1 MSTLILQFNKKLLK
15 AFDRL
20 DCTLIIIH
28 IELDIQCFDFLFVDT
43 FLLKWT
49 VFVIV
54 STESCTDHLLCLAG
68 PSYDRYE
75 NHWWGNSSTG
85 CRELSNNSDLLNVGI
100 SRQIKQDRASR
111 RNEM

>member
-43 FLLKWT
+43 FLLK
-49 VFVIV
+49 
-54 STESCTDHLLCLAG
+54 
-68 PSYDRYE
+68 
-75 NHWWGNSSTG
+75 
-85 CRELSNNSDLLNVGI
+85 
-100 SRQIKQDRASR
+100 
-111 RNEM
+111 